1 MARTTLNPPAHIH
14 DQNQLCL
21 GEGAFNLRNA
31 DLYEAL
37 SKLIQNCGYA
47 IVRTLYRINS
57 DTLKS
62 GRVKL
67 YEIHSL
73 TQNKLKQF
81 VQLKEQKPFMLLYQG
96 KKKL

>member
-1 MARTTLNPPAHIH
+1 M
-14 DQNQLCL
+14 
-21 GEGAFNLRNA
+21 
-31 DLYEAL
+31 YEAL

-81 VQLKEQKPFMLLYQG
+81 VQLKEQKSFMLLYQG
-96 KKKL
+96 KKKTLKTIINKVSKKKKKKPNL